1 MHAET
6 EVTEMYTCPIQ
17 LSDVRY
23 NAASGAFEASVT
35 VHDNST
41 VRRYACAIDAP
52 ITMTFEEASRG
63 LAQQALRRHQRR
75 GGLFSEVLTP
85 KPRQR
90 AGRPGFAPLQ
100 WLEGLISRSD
110 RTAA

>member
-1 MHAET
+1 
-6 EVTEMYTCPIQ
+6 MYTCPIQ

-23 NAASGAFEASVT
+23 NAATQSFEASVT

-52 ITMTFEEASRG
+52 ITMTFEDAARG
-63 LAQQALRRHQRR
+63 LSRQAIRRHQHR
-75 GGLFSEVLTP
+75 GGLFSEVGTY
-85 KPRQR
+85 KVRQR
-90 AGRPGFAPLQ
+90 AGRRGFDPLRWFEGIVSRPG
-100 WLEGLISRSD
+100 